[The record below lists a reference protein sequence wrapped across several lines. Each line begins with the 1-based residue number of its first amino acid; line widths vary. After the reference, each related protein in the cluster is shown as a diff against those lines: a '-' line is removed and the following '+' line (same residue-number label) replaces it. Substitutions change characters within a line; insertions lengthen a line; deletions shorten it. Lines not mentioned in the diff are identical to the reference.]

1 MAQNAVQN
9 AVHSSLNRVWWGIV
23 LRGIL
28 AIALGIFII
37 VRPLES
43 VAVFA
48 LVIAIWA
55 LMDGITGI
63 IHAFDLRPFVAQ
75 WWLMLVSGII
85 SAAFGI
91 FALYDYPVLSLVFV
105 VLWGSWWLVLTGAVA
120 IYVAFQQRT
129 LHLSWGWTLA
139 FGVLSVAVG
148 IYSLVYQP
156 ATLAAI
162 MLLISYFAIL
172 AGILLLI
179 GAIRLK
185 SAQHDVRSALGASA
199 T

>member
-1 MAQNAVQN
+1 MAQNAI
-9 AVHSSLNRVWWGIV
+9 HSSLNRVWWGIV

-75 WWLMLVSGII
+75 WWLMLLSGII

-91 FALYDYPVLSLVFV
+91 FALYDYPVLSLVFA
-105 VLWGSWWLVLTGAVA
+105 VLWVSWWLVLTGAVS

-162 MLLISYFAIL
+162 MLLIAYFAIL

-179 GAIRLK
+179 GAIKLK
-185 SAQHDVRSALGASA
+185 SAQHDVRSALGASV

>member
-1 MAQNAVQN
+1 MAQNAVQ
-9 AVHSSLNRVWWGIV
+9 SSLNRVWWGIV

-75 WWLMLVSGII
+75 WWLMLLSGII

-91 FALYDYPVLSLVFV
+91 FALYDYPVLSLVFA
-105 VLWGSWWLVLTGAVA
+105 VLWVSWWLVLTGAVA

-148 IYSLVYQP
+148 IYALVYQP

-162 MLLISYFAIL
+162 MLLIS
-172 AGILLLI
+172 
-179 GAIRLK
+179 
-185 SAQHDVRSALGASA
+185 
-199 T
+199 

>member
-9 AVHSSLNRVWWGIV
+9 AVHSSLNRVWWGSV
-23 LRGIL
+23 LRRIL

-91 FALYDYPVLSLVFV
+91 FALYDYPVLSLVFA
-105 VLWGSWWLVLTGAVA
+105 VLWVSWWLVLTGAVA

-148 IYSLVYQP
+148 IYALVYQP

-179 GAIRLK
+179 GAIKLK